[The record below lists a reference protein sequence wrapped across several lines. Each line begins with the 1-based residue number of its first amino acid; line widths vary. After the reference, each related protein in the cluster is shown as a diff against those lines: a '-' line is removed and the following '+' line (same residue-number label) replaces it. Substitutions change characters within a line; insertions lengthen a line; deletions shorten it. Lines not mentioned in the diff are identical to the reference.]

1 VLRRLKDWWLPL
13 DSQRNL
19 ERTEEKLAE
28 LGTVDAKLQ
37 SLVKRLISAIYEKS
51 YPHHFN
57 EINTTRRAQ
66 MAKPTK
72 KVKPTI
78 ELLQK
83 CPTGIKGLDE
93 ITGGGL
99 PQGRPTLVC
108 GGTGCGKTLL
118 AMEFLVRGATEYGE
132 PGVYMSFEE
141 KSEELTKNFASLGF
155 DLNDLVARK
164 KLALDYVHIER
175 KEIEETGE
183 YDLEGLFIRIGYAI
197 ATVGA
202 KRVVLD
208 TIETLFSGFTDEVIL
223 RSELKRLFGFLK
235 DKGVTAVIT
244 GEQGE
249 GSLTRFGLE
258 EYVAD
263 CVIFLNHIVEQQ
275 IATRRMRI
283 VKYRGSAHGTNE
295 YPFLIDEQGFSVMPI
310 SSIGLDHAASKERV
324 STGIPRLDT
333 MLGVEGYYR
342 GSSVLVTGTA
352 GTGKSSMA
360 AHFVDAA
367 CRRGERCLYF
377 AFEESRNQI
386 IRNMRSIGIDL
397 EQWVNKGLLEFR
409 NSRPSLYGLEMHLVT
424 MHKAIEGF
432 KPAIVVVDPISNLV
446 AAASEMEVKSML
458 SRLIDFLKMKQITAF
473 CTDLTAVGGSLERT
487 EVGISSLMDTW
498 LLLQFMEANGERNR
512 GLYILKSRGMEHS
525 NQVREYCLTSNGA
538 QLQDV
543 YVGPGGVL
551 TGASRV
557 AQEARD
563 KAETLERSQEIERKQ
578 RDIERKKAVI
588 EAQIEALRNSF
599 EAEKDELERAIAREK
614 LHQEVLVEETQAM
627 ARARKADELPPIKG
641 NAVKTGKRGRK

>member
-1 VLRRLKDWWLPL
+1 
-13 DSQRNL
+13 
-19 ERTEEKLAE
+19 
-28 LGTVDAKLQ
+28 
-37 SLVKRLISAIYEKS
+37 
-51 YPHHFN
+51 
-57 EINTTRRAQ
+57 
-66 MAKPTK
+66 MARPIKM
-72 KVKPTI
+72 VKPALDI
-78 ELLQK
+78 LQK
-83 CPTGIKGLDE
+83 CSTGIKGLDE

-132 PGVYMSFEE
+132 PGVYISFEE

-155 DLNDLVARK
+155 DLNDLTARK

-175 KEIEETGE
+175 SEIEETGE

-197 ATVGA
+197 ASIGA

-208 TIETLFSGFTDEVIL
+208 TIETLFSGFTNEVIL
-223 RSELKRLFGFLK
+223 RSELKRMFTFLK
-235 DKGVTAVIT
+235 DQGVTAVIT

-249 GSLTRFGLE
+249 KTLTRFGLE

-263 CVIFLNHIVEQQ
+263 CVIFLSHKVDQQ
-275 IATRRMRI
+275 IATRRLRI

-333 MLGVEGYYR
+333 MIGGKGYYK

-386 IRNMRSIGIDL
+386 IRNMRSIGINL

-424 MHKAIEGF
+424 MHKAIEAF

-473 CTDLTAVGGSLERT
+473 CTDLTSTNSSVERT

-498 LLLQFMEANGERNR
+498 LLLKVLEESGERNR

-525 NQVREYCLTSNGA
+525 NQVREYRLTDNGA
-538 QLQDV
+538 ILQDV
-543 YVGPGGVL
+543 YIGSGGVL
-551 TGASRV
+551 TGAARV
-557 AQEARD
+557 AQEARER
-563 KAETLERSQEIERKQ
+563 AEIVERNQDIELKQ

-588 EAQIEALRNSF
+588 EAQIAALRTEF
-599 EAEKDELERAIAREK
+599 EAEKDELERTIAREK
-614 LHQEVLVEETQAM
+614 QHQKTLTEETLALG
-627 ARARKADELPPIKG
+627 RARKSDDLLPKK
-641 NAVKTGKRGRK
+641 ASAAKSVKRGRK